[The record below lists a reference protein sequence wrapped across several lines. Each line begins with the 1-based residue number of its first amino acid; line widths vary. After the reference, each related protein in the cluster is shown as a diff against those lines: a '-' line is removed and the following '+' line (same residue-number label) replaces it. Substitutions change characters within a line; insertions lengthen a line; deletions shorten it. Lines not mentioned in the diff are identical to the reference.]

1 VFSCISAA
9 TTCGTSSEID
19 EAGSSCNDTGQD
31 LIIVSAKTAD
41 GRPWTIRSDSFVG
54 SADRRLHEELLALAK
69 V

>member
-1 VFSCISAA
+1 
-9 TTCGTSSEID
+9 
-19 EAGSSCNDTGQD
+19 